1 MLRTKLP
8 TAAELAILQ
17 VLWENE
23 QASVRTVLGHLNE
36 DRDIGYTTVLKQM
49 QIMTGKGLVVK
60 DDTVRPQMYRAG
72 TPRNQTRR
80 GLVRRLA
87 DNAFHGSAG
96 DLALHALKTKGITPE
111 DRDRIRALLDEMEE
125 GE

>member
-1 MLRTKLP
+1 MLQKKLP

-17 VLWENE
+17 VLWDKGH
-23 QASVRTVLGHLNE
+23 ASVRAVLGHLNE
-36 DRDIGYTTVLKQM
+36 DREIGYTTVLKQM

-60 DDTVRPQMYRAG
+60 DDTVRPQIYRAA
-72 TPRNQTRR
+72 TPRHETRR

-87 DNAFHGSAG
+87 DGAFHGSAG
-96 DLALHALKTKGITPE
+96 DLALHALKTEEISPE
-111 DRDRIRALLDEMEE
+111 DRDRIRALLDEMEA